1 MKKGLLLLLLLLSS
15 CAPSVQHYAQIDR
28 YLYQEQYTEADNVLE
43 KSRNNYGLRNE
54 LLYYLDRA
62 MVLHLAGRYAESN
75 AFLDMAESRMEELYT
90 KSITS
95 EAGAMLTNDN
105 LLPYEGEDFE
115 KVMVN
120 VIGALNYVYM
130 HQWDDALVE
139 ARKIDHKLNVFN
151 DKYEKKNVYKED
163 AFARYLT
170 GLLYEVKNEY
180 NDAFIAYRKAY
191 ETYEVYEQDYG
202 TEVLPP
208 LSVDLLRLTESLHLD
223 EEHSFYRNM
232 FSDTSWVT
240 QEERSGEGEI
250 IFISLDGHAP
260 VKTDYFIDAPIPDI
274 KGGIYYLRVALPK
287 FVIQPDE
294 LDYVEVKL
302 LDSGGAVSSQEMFL
316 AEDISAIA
324 VKDLEDRIGRITAKA
339 IARATVKYLL
349 SLEVRKKVKDDPF
362 ADFLVKLGTNI
373 YTIAS
378 EQSDKRSWQTLPAQ
392 IRMARVAAPPG
403 SYTLVAEYYAAN
415 HRLLMKK
422 SYPVTLMA
430 GEKAFLSNRYL
441 GNSR

>member
-1 MKKGLLLLLLLLSS
+1 MNKGLLLLLLLLSS
-15 CAPSVQHYAQIDR
+15 CAPSVQHYTRIDR

-75 AFLDMAESRMEELYT
+75 AFLDKAESRMEDLYT

-170 GLLYEVKNEY
+170 GLLYEAKKEY
-180 NDAFIAYRKAY
+180 NDAFIAYRKSY
-191 ETYEVYEQDYG
+191 DTYQDYRHDYG
-202 TEVLPP
+202 TPLPP
-208 LSVDLLRLTESLHLD
+208 PLPKDLLRLTDSLNLD
-223 EEHSFYRNM
+223 EEYNFYRNT
-232 FSDTSWVT
+232 FSDISWLS
-240 QEERSGEGEI
+240 QKEIIGQGEI
-250 IFISLDGHAP
+250 IFISLDGHSPIKA
-260 VKTDYFIDAPIPDI
+260 DYFIDAPIPDSR
-274 KGGIYYLRVALPK
+274 GGIYHLRIALPK
-287 FVIQPDE
+287 FVPQPNNLEYID
-294 LDYVEVKL
+294 VKL
-302 LDSGGAVSSQEMFL
+302 IDEKGIVSSQEMFL

-324 VKDLEDRIGRITAKA
+324 VKNLEDRIGRITARA
-339 IARATVKYLL
+339 IARATTKYLAA
-349 SLEVRKKVKDDPF
+349 LEIRKKVKGDPF
-362 ADFLVKLGTNI
+362 ADMLVKLGTNI

-378 EQSDKRSWQTLPAQ
+378 EQSDKRSWQTLPAK

-441 GNSR
+441 GNSH

>member
-1 MKKGLLLLLLLLSS
+1 MRKGILLLLLFLSS
-15 CAPSVQHYAQIDR
+15 CAPPVRHYTRINN
-28 YLYQEQYTEADNVLE
+28 YLYQGQYSEADSVLE
-43 KSRNNYGLRNE
+43 KSKGVYGIRNSV
-54 LLYYLDRA
+54 LYYLDRA

-75 AFLDMAESRMEELYT
+75 AFLERAELRMEDLYT
-90 KSITS
+90 KSVTS

-120 VIGALNYVYM
+120 VIGALNYVYL

-139 ARKIDHKLNVFN
+139 ARKVDHKLNTLN

-163 AFARYLT
+163 AFARYLS
-170 GLLYEVKNEY
+170 GLLYEVKDEY

-191 ETYEVYEQDYG
+191 ETYGVYEQDYG
-202 TEVLPP
+202 TGVPPP
-208 LSVDLLRLTESLHLD
+208 LPGDLLRLTESLHLD
-223 EEHSFYRNM
+223 EEYNYYSNI

-240 QEERSGEGEI
+240 QDQMTRDGEI
-250 IFISLDGHAP
+250 IFISLDGYAP
-260 VKTDYFIDAPIPDI
+260 IKTDYFIDAPVPDSE
-274 KGGIYYLRVALPK
+274 GGIYHLRIALPR

-294 LDYVEVKL
+294 LEYVEVKL
-302 LDSGGAVSSQEMFL
+302 FDSAGSVASQEMFL
-316 AEDISAIA
+316 AEDIAAIA

-339 IARATVKYLL
+339 IARAAAKYLA

-378 EQSDKRSWQTLPAQ
+378 EQADKRSWQTLPAQ
-392 IRMARVAAPPG
+392 IRMARLAVPPG
-403 SYTLVAEYYAAN
+403 SYTLVAEYYGGN

-422 SYPVTLMA
+422 SYPVDLQ
-430 GEKAFLSNRYL
+430 GGDKVFLSNRYL
-441 GNSR
+441 GNLH